1 MELSFDRTAHKEER
15 LAFVRSYAAWVKR
28 TSNAEWSRE
37 QAVLIDSLMENAR
50 NIPLSRHVYL
60 QRVTGRR
67 QSIPKKGNPRTDT
80 VPIHVFPDAS
90 DQQTTY

>member
-28 TSNAEWSRE
+28 TPNAEWSRE
-37 QAVLIDSLMENAR
+37 QAVLIDSLMKNVR

-67 QSIPKKGNPRTDT
+67 QSVPKTGKPGTGA
-80 VPIHVFPDAS
+80 VPIHAFHDAS
-90 DQQTTY
+90 DQQTTF